1 MNLESIQQS
10 IFDLNLRKTTLL
22 KEIDEIDTQIY
33 FLKDQLEL
41 NQTKMIS
48 QLESETD
55 DYGIGK

>member
-33 FLKDQLEL
+33 FLRDQLEL